1 VLKSLITG
9 GDADPLL
16 PRLLEG
22 IHQAKEIELAVAFI
36 KSSGLD
42 ILFPALS
49 DALTERGATLTVLTS
64 DYLDVTDPRALRSL
78 MLLAER
84 GADVRVFETAGQ
96 VSFHLKAYLFLR
108 CSDGTPTGGTAFIGS
123 SNISKIALT
132 EGLEWNYRIEF
143 SGDPADPVQERFC
156 EIQDEYQ
163 VLLNRPEVIALDHD
177 WIAGY
182 EKRRRVPNAEVAP
195 DSNDSPLPAPRPS
208 DVQKAALREL
218 SRTMEEGYRSGLVV
232 MATGLG
238 KTYLAGFFVK
248 QMNAAKALFVAH
260 REEILLQAEATF
272 QRIFPRSVVGRYTG
286 NRKEIEANLLFASV
300 QTLGRTGHLELFAP
314 GHFDCVVVDEF
325 HHAAA
330 PTYRRLLTHFRPRF
344 MLGLTA
350 TPDRTD
356 QSDILSLCDDNLVYS
371 VNLFYGIEQRLLCR
385 FSYYGIHDGTVDYTE
400 IPWRNGR
407 FDPHTLSNKLAT
419 LSRARHALKEW
430 RDKAQKRTLAFCVSI
445 KHARFMEK
453 QFAQDGVRAVAVYG
467 GSEMDRSE
475 ALERLDQGSIQ
486 VVFSV
491 DLFNEGV
498 DLPSIDTVMM
508 LRPTESKV
516 LFLQQLGR
524 GLRRHPDKQR
534 LIVLDFIGNHK
545 GFVNRPLA
553 LFGDQSNLRDPSDFA
568 RRYEEGN
575 LTLPEGCY
583 VNFDLEFINFLARLH
598 GGGPVDD
605 YRSLRD
611 SLGRRPT
618 LTEYFH
624 SGASVSQMRNRCGQW
639 WGLLREQGDL
649 DDKERIVFQGHEAFL
664 REIEVTQMTR
674 SFKAVLLEALI
685 ENDGFRN
692 PPTLDALAE
701 QALGVFRRRR
711 NFIADIRRDLRNIDD
726 IDMRQ
731 WTTYWNGN
739 PVNAWTGGNRNQ
751 HDRNWFEESV
761 GYFRPTFAIS
771 DDEHEVF
778 QGMVQELV
786 DFRLASY
793 EKHLSSESETTGSV
807 IPFPGTAKDSGTE
820 LPYFPNLK
828 IACGYFRN
836 GRADEC
842 EYKGLGDG
850 YGRVDSARCFIAR
863 AVGDSMNGGK
873 RPIRDGDYLLL
884 ELVSPDRAGSITNAT
899 MVIER
904 QDIDGGDQYL
914 LRVVNKTRDGRYIL
928 KAANPSY
935 DDLQAD
941 ESMRPLARLRA
952 VIDPSHLRSGQS
964 FDLT

>member
-1 VLKSLITG
+1 VSKSLITG

-16 PRLLEG
+16 PRLLEA
-22 IHQAKEIELAVAFI
+22 IHLADEIELAVAFI
-36 KSSGLD
+36 KGSGLEV
-42 ILFPALS
+42 LFPALS
-49 DALTERGATLTVLTS
+49 DAVTERRALLTVLTS
-64 DYLDVTDPRALRSL
+64 DYLDITDPQALRSL

-143 SGDPADPVQERFC
+143 SGDPADPVQEHFR

-163 VLLNRPEVIALDHD
+163 ALLNRPEVVALDHD
-177 WIAGY
+177 WIANY
-182 EKRRRVPNAEVAP
+182 ERRRGAPDAVVAP
-195 DSNDSPLPAPRPS
+195 GSNDPPLPEPQPS
-208 DVQKAALREL
+208 DVQNAALREL
-218 SRTMEEGYRSGLVV
+218 SSTMDQGYRRGLVV

-238 KTYLAGFFVK
+238 KTFLAGFFAK
-248 QMNAAKALFVAH
+248 QMKAQKVLFVAH

-272 QRIFPRSVVGRYTG
+272 QRIFPRSIVGHYTG
-286 NRKEIEANLLFASV
+286 TRKETEVELLFASV
-300 QTLGRTGHLELFAP
+300 QTLGRDGHLELFSR

-330 PTYRRLLTHFRPRF
+330 PTYRRLLAHFRPLF
-344 MLGLTA
+344 LLGLTA

-371 VNLFYGIEQRLLCR
+371 VDLFFGIEQGLLCR
-385 FSYYGIHDGTVDYTE
+385 FSYYGIHDETVDYQE
-400 IPWRNGR
+400 IPWRDGR
-407 FDPHTLSNKLAT
+407 FDSDTLSGKLAT

-430 RDKAQKRTLAFCVSI
+430 RKSAQKRTLAFCVSI
-445 KHARFMEK
+445 KHARFMAE
-453 QFAQDGVRAVAVYG
+453 QFVRGGIQAVAVYR
-467 GSEMDRSE
+467 GSEMGRSE
-475 ALERLDQGSIQ
+475 ALECLDQGSVQ

-491 DLFNEGV
+491 NLFNEGV

-524 GLRRHPDKQR
+524 GLRRHQNKKR
-534 LIVLDFIGNHK
+534 LIVLDFIGNHR
-545 GFVNRPLA
+545 GFVNKPLA
-553 LFGDQSNLRDPSDFA
+553 LFGDQINQRDPSEFA
-568 RRYEEGN
+568 RRYEEGT
-575 LTLPEGCY
+575 LILPEGCY
-583 VNFDLEFINFLARLH
+583 VNYDLEFVDFLARLR
-598 GGGPVDD
+598 GGSPVDD

-624 SGASVSQMRNRCGQW
+624 SGANVARMRVQHDQW
-639 WGLLREQGDL
+639 WGLVRAEDDL
-649 DDKERIVFQGHEAFL
+649 DDRENAVLEGHGDIL
-664 REIEVTQMTR
+664 REIEVTPMTK
-674 SFKAVLLEALI
+674 SFKAVLLEALL

-692 PPTLDALAE
+692 SPTLDALAE

-711 NFIADIRRDLRNIDD
+711 NFVADIRKGLRNIDT

-731 WTTYWNGN
+731 WTTYWNEN
-739 PVNAWTGGNRNQ
+739 PVNAWIGGNRKQ
-751 HDRNWFEESV
+751 HDRNWFEESG

-771 DDEHEVF
+771 DDELEVF

-786 DFRLASY
+786 DYRLASY
-793 EKHLSSESETTGSV
+793 EPRLKSERKTTESV
-807 IPFPGTAKDSGTE
+807 VSFPDASREGATE

-842 EYKGLGDG
+842 DYKELGGG
-850 YGRVDSARCFIAR
+850 YGHIDPARHFVAR
-863 AVGDSMNGGK
+863 AVGGSMNGGK
-873 RPIRDGDYLLL
+873 HPIRDGDYLLL

>member
-1 VLKSLITG
+1 MSKSLITG
-9 GDADPLL
+9 GHADPLL
-16 PRLLEG
+16 PRLLEA
-22 IHQAKEIELAVAFI
+22 IHLADEIELAVAFI
-36 KSSGLD
+36 KSSGLEV
-42 ILFPALS
+42 LFPALA
-49 DALTERGATLTVLTS
+49 DAVTARGAGLTVLTS
-64 DYLDVTDPRALRSL
+64 DYLDITDPQALRSL

-84 GADVRVFETAGQ
+84 GADMRVFETRGL
-96 VSFHLKAYLFLR
+96 VSFHLKAYIFLR
-108 CSDGTPTGGTAFIGS
+108 FVNGIPSGGAAFIGS
-123 SNISKIALT
+123 SNISKTALT

-143 SGDPADPVQERFC
+143 SGDPADPVQERFR

-163 VLLNRPEVIALDHD
+163 ALLNRPEVIALDYD
-177 WIAGY
+177 WIAEY
-182 EKRRRVPNAEVAP
+182 EKHRRVPDAEVAP
-195 DSNDSPLPAPRPS
+195 GSDDQPLPTPRPS

-218 SRTMEEGYRSGLVV
+218 LRTMDEGYRSGLVV

-238 KTYLAGFFVK
+238 KTYLAGFFVE
-248 QMNAAKALFVAH
+248 QMNAVKVLFVAH
-260 REEILLQAEATF
+260 REEILIQAEATF

-286 NRKEIEANLLFASV
+286 KRKEIEADLLFASV
-300 QTLGRTGHLELFAP
+300 QTLGRAGHLELFKP
-314 GHFDCVVVDEF
+314 RHFDCVVVDEF

-407 FDPHTLSNKLAT
+407 FDPDILSNKLAT

-430 RDKAQKRTLAFCVSI
+430 RDKAQSRTLAFCVSI

-475 ALERLDQGSIQ
+475 ALERLEQQTIQ

-508 LRPTESKV
+508 LRPTESRV

-553 LFGDQSNLRDPSDFA
+553 LFGDRSDLRDPSDFA
-568 RRYEEGN
+568 RRYKEGT

-583 VNFDLEFINFLARLH
+583 VNYDLEFINFLARLR

-649 DDKERIVFQGHEAFL
+649 DDQERIIFQGHEAFL
-664 REIEVTQMTR
+664 REIEVTQMTK
-674 SFKAVLLEALI
+674 SFKAVLLEALL

-711 NFIADIRRDLRNIDD
+711 NFIADIRKDLRNIDA
-726 IDMRQ
+726 IDMPQ
-731 WTTYWNGN
+731 WTTYWKGN
-739 PVNAWTGGNRNQ
+739 PVNAWTGGNRKQ
-751 HDRNWFEESV
+751 HDRNWFEESA

-771 DDEHEVF
+771 EDEHEVF
-778 QGMVQELV
+778 QSMVQELV
-786 DFRLASY
+786 DYRLASY
-793 EKHLSSESETTGSV
+793 EPRLKYERKTTESVLS
-807 IPFPGTAKDSGTE
+807 FPDASKEGDTE
-820 LPYFPNLK
+820 LPYFPNLQ

-842 EYKGLGDG
+842 EYKELGGG
-850 YGRVDSARCFIAR
+850 YGHVDPARHFVAR

-873 RPIRDGDYLLL
+873 HPIRDGDYLLL
-884 ELVSPDRAGSITNAT
+884 ELISPDRAGSITNAT

-914 LRVVNKTRDGRYIL
+914 LRVVNKTQDGRYIL
-928 KAANPSY
+928 KAANRSY

-952 VIDPSHLRSGQS
+952 VIDPSHLRSSQS
-964 FDLT
+964 SDLT